1 MTEPTDDRR
10 DPQTQGVGTDAEQ
23 ELAARREI
31 ADKTAGSSSGGQV
44 SEVAALDP
52 SQADTPISDDQSVA
66 GQPDGESGRTDEG
79 PTGPNARVDEP
90 GNGR

>member
-10 DPQTQGVGTDAEQ
+10 DPQTKGVGIDAEQ
-23 ELAARREI
+23 ELAARRQI
-31 ADKTAGSSSGGQV
+31 TDQAAGSSSGGQV
-44 SEVAALDP
+44 SEVGAMDA

-66 GQPDGESGRTDEG
+66 GQPDGESGTTDEG

-90 GNGR
+90 GDGR